1 MKNEN
6 GRWGEAAKEQMMTE
20 NSNKVEQFNSA
31 RKDIF
36 KNEFLKILNDNKSL
50 VTTGDGRSDDGYV
63 IYEELFDEVVE
74 ELANLAVDMEP

>member
-1 MKNEN
+1 
-6 GRWGEAAKEQMMTE
+6 MTSKTT
-20 NSNKVEQFNSA
+20 NDNKVEQFNSA

-36 KNEFLKILNDNKSL
+36 KSEFLKILNDNKSL
-50 VTTGDGRSDDGYV
+50 VTIGEGRSDDGYV